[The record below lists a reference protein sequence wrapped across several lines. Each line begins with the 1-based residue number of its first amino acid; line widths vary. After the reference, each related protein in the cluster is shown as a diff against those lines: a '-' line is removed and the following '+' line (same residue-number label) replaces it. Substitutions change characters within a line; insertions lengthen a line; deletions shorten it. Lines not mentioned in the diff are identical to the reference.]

1 MISAVFSIHV
11 ILFKIPENYLFIPK
25 KFGFYKYIDKDEV
38 MVPCLFNL
46 LILTNDWLS
55 GNTET
60 YNISCVEIVGYI
72 S

>member
-38 MVPCLFNL
+38 MVHVPCLFNL

-60 YNISCVEIVGYI
+60 YNISCVEIVG
-72 S
+72 

>member
-25 KFGFYKYIDKDEV
+25 KFGSYKYIDKDEV

-60 YNISCVEIVGYI
+60 YNISCVEIVG
-72 S
+72 